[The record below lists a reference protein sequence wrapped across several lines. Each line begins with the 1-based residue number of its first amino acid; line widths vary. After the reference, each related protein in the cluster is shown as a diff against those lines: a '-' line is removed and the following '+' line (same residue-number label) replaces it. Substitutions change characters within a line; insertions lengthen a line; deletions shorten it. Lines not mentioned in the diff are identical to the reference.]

1 MPEVSENELTASMN
15 DLLDQLST
23 RLIIDGVCTL
33 APADFVHIANDAA
46 GMGLTGFHNIAQQIA
61 ADIART
67 PADAIPE
74 LTRIIS
80 SGLVELRRQLD
91 EPSPSSHIAPPA
103 SAATSLDSHQETAS
117 QADRGHSLAAD
128 EGLIREFLTESTEH
142 LCTIESQ
149 LLVLEHDATSADTL
163 NGIFRAFHT
172 VKGLSGFLEFTELQS
187 LAHEV
192 ETLLDQARNLV
203 IAVTPAIVDIILES
217 TDVARYEFDCI
228 AQRLSGKDALPSRVT
243 PELLHRIRQAV
254 VSQPASEP
262 VASAPVVIDAASP
275 KPLVTQAPPVASSPV
290 AEPVPAA
297 ALEVPVHEQAAPVQS
312 APQERRG
319 ADTSSVRIDTG
330 KLDQLMDMVG
340 EMVIAQTLI
349 QHSPLLDSSKDPMLQ
364 RNLTQLAR
372 ITADVQGI
380 ATSMRMIPIGM
391 QFQKTARLVRDL
403 ARRAGKQITF
413 ESVGEETEL
422 DKTIAE
428 QLADPLLHM
437 VRNSVDHGIES
448 PEERVALGKE
458 PTARIRVSAYHN
470 SGQVVVEISDD
481 GRGLNRQK
489 ILAKARQ
496 NGLVQEG
503 SELSDAE
510 VFQLIFEPGFST
522 AEKITDTSGRGV
534 GMDVVRKHVQKLR
547 GRIDI
552 QSTAGVGTTF
562 HIRLPLT
569 LAIIDGLV
577 LMVGEQRYI
586 APIFAIREVF
596 RPTPD
601 ILSTV
606 HGKGEMVM
614 VRGGLLPI
622 IRLHRSFGI
631 EPRSTSLTE
640 GSLIV
645 TESEGRSFCLFVD
658 ELIGKQEVVIKSLG
672 RRFKDVAGIAGCAI
686 LGDGRVGLILD
697 IDGIHKGRS

>member
-1 MPEVSENELTASMN
+1 MLEVPENQRTVCLN
-15 DLLDQLST
+15 DLVDELST
-23 RLIIDGVCTL
+23 RLIIDGVSTL
-33 APADFVHIANDAA
+33 TPSDFERFGCIAIDH
-46 GMGLTGFHNIAQQIA
+46 GLSEVDTIAQRIA
-61 ADIART
+61 AEIAGT
-67 PADAIPE
+67 PPDAVPE
-74 LTRIIS
+74 LTRVIS
-80 SGLVELRRQLD
+80 SGLVELRNRLD
-91 EPSPSSHIAPPA
+91 
-103 SAATSLDSHQETAS
+103 TAS
-117 QADRGHSLAAD
+117 SGKHPEAVNNNGGEGEVPVQRSQSLAAD
-128 EGLIREFLTESTEH
+128 ESLIREFITESTEH
-142 LCTIESQ
+142 LCSIESQ
-149 LLVLEHDATSADTL
+149 LLVLENDTDPAETL

-172 VKGLSGFLEFTELQS
+172 VKGLSGFLEFVELQS

-192 ETLLDQARNLV
+192 ETLLDLARNLQ
-203 IAVTPAIVDIILES
+203 ITVTPSVVDSILES
-217 TDVARYEFDCI
+217 TDVARYELDCI
-228 AQRLSGKDALPSRVT
+228 AQRLSGKSPQPTRVT
-243 PELLHRIRQAV
+243 AALLDRIRQAAG
-254 VSQPASEP
+254 SQSKVEARAPEHVPLDLPLSE
-262 VASAPVVIDAASP
+262 V
-275 KPLVTQAPPVASSPV
+275 SPV
-290 AEPVPAA
+290 DDGSLGM
-297 ALEVPVHEQAAPVQS
+297 ALPSAVVEAPVHEQPGMPQAAV
-312 APQERRG
+312 QERRT
-319 ADTSSVRIDTG
+319 ADSTSVRIDTG

-413 ESVGEETEL
+413 ESSGEETEL

-428 QLADPLLHM
+428 QLSDPLLHM
-437 VRNSVDHGIES
+437 VRNSVDHGIEP
-448 PEERVALGKE
+448 PEERTALGKD
-458 PTARIRVSAYHN
+458 PTARIRISAYHH
-470 SGQVVVEISDD
+470 SGQIVVEVSDD

-496 NGLVQEG
+496 NGLIQDG
-503 SELSDAE
+503 SELTDCE

-522 AEKITDTSGRGV
+522 AEKVTDTSGRGV

-552 QSTAGVGTTF
+552 ESTAGAGTTF

-577 LMVGEQRYI
+577 LTVGDHRYI

-596 RPTPD
+596 RPTQNM
-601 ILSTV
+601 LSTV

-614 VRGGLLPI
+614 VRGGLLPV
-622 IRLHRSFGI
+622 IRLHRNFGI
-631 EPRSTSLTE
+631 EPGIMNLTE
-640 GSLIV
+640 GALIV

-672 RRFKDVAGIAGCAI
+672 RRFKDIAGIAGCAI

-697 IDGIHKGRS
+697 IDGIYKGRN